1 MLLLNVFRSRYL
13 LLLLPS
19 CFAKGSHL
27 FKQNIDFPITH
38 VRAPLVTQLFHKMPS
53 VPTVKIAIIGTGLI
67 GPRHAEAVLKVP
79 GAELACI
86 VDPNPAAR
94 DTAARFG
101 CPIYQSVQAM
111 LASVKPDA
119 ALVCTPN
126 HTHVAVSMEL
136 LEGSVHVLCEKPISV
151 DVASGQELV
160 F

>member
-1 MLLLNVFRSRYL
+1 MSSL
-13 LLLLPS
+13 
-19 CFAKGSHL
+19 
-27 FKQNIDFPITH
+27 
-38 VRAPLVTQLFHKMPS
+38 
-53 VPTVKIAIIGTGLI
+53 PTVKIAIIGTGLI

-94 DTAARFG
+94 DTAAKFG

-126 HTHVAVSMEL
+126 HTHVPVSMEL